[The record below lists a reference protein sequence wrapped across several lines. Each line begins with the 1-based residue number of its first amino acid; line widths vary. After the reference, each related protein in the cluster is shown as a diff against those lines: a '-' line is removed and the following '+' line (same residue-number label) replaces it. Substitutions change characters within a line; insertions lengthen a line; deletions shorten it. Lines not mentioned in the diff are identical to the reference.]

1 MPAPWR
7 RSRGAGIPWCMRH
20 LTAAVVLLL
29 VGCGSSEPPPEKEP
43 APARQAPPAPAPAPA
58 PTPTAG
64 TRPRVPHVHFVV
76 KDADLATEVLPL
88 FEQQAGIK
96 ALWTG
101 DPRKV
106 TLRLVNPIPWPD
118 ALDLV
123 CQFTKTH
130 PTRDYQD
137 RLVLKNGWGG
147 SLGDGDLRA
156 LERKS
161 AASGARNS
169 SSSSGGSTGGSGSG
183 GSGGSG
189 NGGSGGGGIPQ
200 PTGAYSGGEEAN
212 RILKGT
218 STTSSGP
225 R

>member
-1 MPAPWR
+1 
-7 RSRGAGIPWCMRH
+7 MRH
-20 LTAAVVLLL
+20 LAAAALLL
-29 VGCGSSEPPPEKEP
+29 LFGCGSSDEAEE
-43 APARQAPPAPAPAPA
+43 RPPAPAKAPAKQPAPA
-58 PTPTAG
+58 SQPQPTEN
-64 TRPRVPHVHFVV
+64 TRPRVALVHFTV

-88 FEQQAGIK
+88 FERQAGIK

-106 TLRLVNPIPWPD
+106 TLRLVKPIPWPD

-161 AASGARNS
+161 ASNGRTGGSSGAS
-169 SSSSGGSTGGSGSG
+169 SGGGGGAGWDDGSRPASSGGS
-183 GSGGSG
+183 
-189 NGGSGGGGIPQ
+189 GGGIPQ
-200 PTGAYSGGEEAN
+200 PTGAYSGGEEAG
-212 RILKGT
+212 RILRGT
-218 STTSSGP
+218 GTTSSGP